1 MFRLYSILIGYI
13 FGCFQTSFFLG
24 KFYKIDIRNYGSG
37 NAGTTNVN
45 RVLGKK
51 AGIIV
56 FIIDIIKSVLAYLLC
71 KTLFKSDLAGIWAG
85 VGVILG
91 HDFPFFLN
99 FKGGK
104 GIASTIGLVL
114 VFNWHLAFIAYVF
127 GIAAVLISRKI
138 SVGSLVFS
146 FSLPLIFFNCTME
159 IFLLFIFISALAFLQ
174 HYLNIKRIINGNEPN
189 FF

>member
-1 MFRLYSILIGYI
+1 MFRLYAILIGYV

-24 KFYKIDIRNYGSG
+24 KIYKIDIREHGSG
-37 NAGTTNVN
+37 NAGFTNAN

-51 AGIIV
+51 IGIIV
-56 FIIDIIKSVLAYLLC
+56 FIADILKAVLAYFLC
-71 KTLFKSDLAGIWAG
+71 KLLFKNELFG
-85 VGVILG
+85 VWSGFGVILG

-114 VFNWHLAFIAYVF
+114 AYNWRLAIIAYVL
-127 GIAAVLISRKI
+127 GIMAVFLSHKI
-138 SVGSLVFS
+138 SVGSLVFVL
-146 FSLPLIFFNCTME
+146 SLPFIFFNYPTE
-159 IFLLFIFISALAFLQ
+159 IMFLFVAISILAFWQ
-174 HYLNIKRIINGNEPN
+174 HRSNIDRILNHKEPN